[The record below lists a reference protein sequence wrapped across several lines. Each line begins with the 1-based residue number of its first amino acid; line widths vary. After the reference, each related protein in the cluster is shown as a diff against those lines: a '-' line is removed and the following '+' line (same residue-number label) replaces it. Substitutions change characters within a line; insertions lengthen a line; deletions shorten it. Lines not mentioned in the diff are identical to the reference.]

1 MRKNFL
7 WLIVSVV
14 VCLMDFVSKHYALTQ
29 LAPYQPR
36 AVTSFFNLTLA
47 FNKGAAF
54 SLLNSASGWQN
65 VFFIGIGCVIS
76 VVLIVWLY
84 RLSLAEKWQGL
95 AISLILGGA
104 WGNIYDRFQY
114 GFVID
119 FLDVYMGQYHWP
131 IFNLAD
137 SAICIGAALMLILS
151 W

>member
-1 MRKNFL
+1 M
-7 WLIVSVV
+7 
-14 VCLMDFVSKHYALTQ
+14 Q

-36 AVTSFFNLTLA
+36 AVTSFFNFTLA

-54 SLLNSASGWQN
+54 SFLNAASGWQN

-76 VVLIVWLY
+76 AVLIVWLY

-119 FLDVYMGQYHWP
+119 FLDVHIGQHHWP

-137 SAICIGAALMLILS
+137 SAICIGAVLMVFFSWQETKLS
-151 W
+151 AKA